1 MIYYSMANLFS
12 TNKVLDKLLI
22 EGDDEESDDEIYFD
36 GSDEEF
42 GLTEVEIDENENYS
56 DEGDEN
62 SDGETYNMSGGND
75 IQRSSDNELEEPIIC
90 SREEADN
97 MSDERCDQ
105 LLDEAQS
112 DYEEYENVTCD
123 IEDDKKKKNENMQYA
138 LL

>member
-75 IQRSSDNELEEPIIC
+75 IQRSSDDELEEPNIS